1 MVTRK
6 ELAKIFNVKYM
17 GWRTLESFSEKDRQI
32 VLNELTCN
40 TGRVGVYV
48 YHSHKMVNGKLEFTG
63 VRVGYYLRS
72 HNPFSWRFHRTHGN
86 H

>member
-6 ELAKIFNVKYM
+6 ELAKIFNVKYI
-17 GWRTLESFSEKDRQI
+17 GWRTLDSFTENNKQI
-32 VLNELTCN
+32 VLNELKHN

-48 YHSHKMVNGKLEFTG
+48 FHCHKMIDGKLEFVGIRTG
-63 VRVGYYLRS
+63 VYLRS
-72 HNPFSWRFHRTHGN
+72 RNPFSWRFHRTHGN